1 LLSNDQKAIV
11 AITYQKVIAM
21 TALAVRG
28 LPVETHRALKM
39 RAASHGRS
47 TEAEIRAILQ
57 EAVRPS
63 MRLGSALTAIGR
75 GLGGVELVLSRD
87 KTKIRPAIFK

>member
-1 LLSNDQKAIV
+1 
-11 AITYQKVIAM
+11 M
-21 TALAVRG
+21 TAVTVRG
-28 LPVETHRALKM
+28 LSVETHRALKM

-63 MRLGSALTAIGR
+63 MPLGSALAAIGR
-75 GLGGVELVLSRD
+75 GLGGVELVLSRN
-87 KTKIRPAIFK
+87 KTKIKPAMFK